1 MSSRQQNGHNY
12 SPHPSQQPPEKGL
25 MPKNLSGFYGKTAIH
40 WKIKSGCG
48 MSGTKILL
56 DTNAILSLLE
66 GNSHLGIVLQ
76 GIEPYVSFVSE
87 LELLSH
93 KYISRENQECVELFL
108 ADCYIIDLN
117 DGIKEM
123 TRYIQWEYGL
133 KLPDALIAAT
143 AMCLG
148 IPLLS
153 AEPHFEKIKE
163 LIFVLYQS

>member
-1 MSSRQQNGHNY
+1 
-12 SPHPSQQPPEKGL
+12 
-25 MPKNLSGFYGKTAIH
+25 MPKNLSAFYSKIAIH
-40 WKIKSGCG
+40 WKFKSRCG
-48 MSGTKILL
+48 MNGTKLLL
-56 DTNAILSLLE
+56 DTNAILSLLQ

-93 KYISRENQECVELFL
+93 KYISRENQECAELFL
-108 ADCYIIDLN
+108 ADCYVIDLN

-123 TRYIQWEYGL
+123 TRYIQWEYDL

-143 AMCLG
+143 AMSFS

-153 AEPHFEKIKE
+153 AEPHFERVRE